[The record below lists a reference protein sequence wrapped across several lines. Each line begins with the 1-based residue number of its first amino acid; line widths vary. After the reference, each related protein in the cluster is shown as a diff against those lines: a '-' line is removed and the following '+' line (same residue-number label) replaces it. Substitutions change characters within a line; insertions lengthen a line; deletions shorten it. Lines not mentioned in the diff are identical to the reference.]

1 VSDEHFDPDD
11 IDGMVER
18 LEQLRIR
25 HRELDDAIDRLT
37 LEGGEAFQIMAMKRE
52 KLRVKDRIAWL
63 SSRLTPDIIA

>member
-1 VSDEHFDPDD
+1 MSDEHFDPDD